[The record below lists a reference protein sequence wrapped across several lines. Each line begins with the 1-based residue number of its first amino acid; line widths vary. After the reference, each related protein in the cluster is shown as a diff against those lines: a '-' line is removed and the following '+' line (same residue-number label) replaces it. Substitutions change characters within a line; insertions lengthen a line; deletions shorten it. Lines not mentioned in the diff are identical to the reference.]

1 MTVRSRLS
9 VVAPLALTLSLFA
22 GLAAVSIMV
31 GTDPVYELHLEGTV
45 FVLCIGLWALVQA
58 TVGTII
64 AWRRPDNR
72 VGRIMQAAG
81 PLLISVFLGFLV
93 GQWRFVAAGP
103 DDLLGALAAWWGS
116 VAIMGAVFI
125 ALPLLG
131 VLFPDGRLPS
141 PRFAVPLA
149 VLVVGIL
156 IPTILQA
163 FATGPVEN
171 ELGDNRL
178 GIIAMSPEIRE
189 AANLSSTVSL
199 IGGFVLAVAGIV
211 VRWRRGDPLQRAQL
225 KWLLGAFAIGSVL
238 FAVSWSGPDDE
249 PIDVVDVLSI
259 ASAMLVPLAVG
270 VAVLRYHLYDID
282 RIISRTVSW
291 ALVSGMLVMVFAVL
305 VVGLQ
310 TLLVGVTQAGTL
322 AVVVSTL
329 VAFALFQPL
338 RRRVQVVVDRRF
350 DRDRYDAER
359 MATLFGER
367 LRDRMDLDAVSTDL
381 LWTAKSA
388 MRPVSAALWLP
399 GRGARR

>member
-1 MTVRSRLS
+1 
-9 VVAPLALTLSLFA
+9 
-22 GLAAVSIMV
+22 
-31 GTDPVYELHLEGTV
+31 
-45 FVLCIGLWALVQA
+45 
-58 TVGTII
+58 
-64 AWRRPDNR
+64 
-72 VGRIMQAAG
+72 MQAAG